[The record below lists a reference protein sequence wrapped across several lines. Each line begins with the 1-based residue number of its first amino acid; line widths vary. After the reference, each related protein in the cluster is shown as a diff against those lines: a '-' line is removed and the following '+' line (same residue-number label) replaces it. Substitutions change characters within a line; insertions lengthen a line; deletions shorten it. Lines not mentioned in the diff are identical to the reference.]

1 MIQVQADKLSKL
13 MLEIFAAKG
22 LNEASAHHCVHSI
35 VQTSLRGV
43 DSHGIKLF
51 PHYCRAVDAGR
62 ISKQPQFTLD
72 QRSKTAAVLDA
83 NHAFGH
89 HAGTVA
95 MAHAIATAKEYG
107 MGAVAVKNSS
117 HFGAAAY
124 FALPA
129 AAQDCIGWSFTNADA
144 LVKAHSGKTA
154 FFGTNPICFTAPMAK
169 EAAYCLD
176 MATST
181 VSWNKIKNYRVD
193 QAELEPEWAFD
204 GSGQPVT
211 DPHLAASL
219 RPVGDYKGFG
229 LGMMVDILCG
239 LLSGGLTSPEIEP
252 MFTSP
257 IENQRQVSHFFMA
270 FDIQSF
276 TDPEIFK
283 QRMQH
288 MADEIRAMEAAGAV
302 PMMVAGDP
310 EKQSEIQR
318 LATGIPVPE
327 PVWEEFLALDQRFKT
342 CEKV

>member
-1 MIQVQADKLSKL
+1 MIQVQADKLSTL
-13 MLEIFAAKG
+13 MLEIFSAKG
-22 LNEASAHHCVHSI
+22 LSEASAQHCVHSI

-51 PHYCRAVDAGR
+51 PHYCRALDAGR
-62 ISKQPQFTLD
+62 ISKQPHFTIE

-83 NHAFGH
+83 DHAFGH
-89 HAGTVA
+89 HAGAAA
-95 MAHAIATAKEYG
+95 MAHAIATAKEFG
-107 MGAVAVKNSS
+107 IGAVAVKNAS

-144 LVKAHSGKTA
+144 LVKAHSGKA
-154 FFGTNPICFTAPMAK
+154 AYFGTNPICFTAPMAK
-169 EAAYCLD
+169 EEPYCLD

-193 QAELEPEWAFD
+193 NAELEPGWAFD
-204 GSGQPVT
+204 DAGQPVT

-257 IENQRQVSHFFMA
+257 LENQRRVSHFFMA
-270 FDIQSF
+270 FDINGF
-276 TDPEIFK
+276 TDPVLFK

-288 MADEIRAMEAAGAV
+288 MADEIRAMEAVGEV
-302 PMMVAGDP
+302 PMLVAGDP
-310 EKQSEIQR
+310 EKASEIRR
-318 LATGIPVPE
+318 LATGIPVPL
-327 PVWEEFLALDQRFKT
+327 PVWEEFLALDARFNT
-342 CEKV
+342 CVQS